1 MRSAAGV
8 EVILMRAVIM
18 GWHRLA
24 YLRELIKVV
33 MRKEKQA
40 SLAWYSIGK
49 VCKLLLILNTA
60 LYHIMKHLSAVPS
73 ILKRCASGYAWQ

>member
-24 YLRELIKVV
+24 YLRELIKVA

-40 SLAWYSIGK
+40 SLAWYRKG
-49 VCKLLLILNTA
+49 
-60 LYHIMKHLSAVPS
+60 MQAVTDFKYCIVPH
-73 ILKRCASGYAWQ
+73 